1 MRRAFALL
9 FILTIVVSLGSA
21 PQARAATSEFR
32 ALWVD
37 AAGRPES
44 RVQPAWTEQDGIRKL
59 AGSEV
64 RRGTA
69 RERELGR
76 ELVLRPRPS
85 RRSRLHRRDVPLGGA
100 KLRHR
105 RPQLRSRALPRSDAS
120 ILAAGQRV
128 GIQPRCTRPVPRSD
142 RAYGSASPERSAVVA
157 MPTCPGDEHRA
168 QGLPRGSRDE
178 AVPPHQRGHHYL
190 RRGPAGGRRLG
201 AEPSVPRDAPGLAGL
216 DAG

>member
-1 MRRAFALL
+1 MLVECYMYWFVVARVGISNVRASCGSLLCVPQIRFYFFFSSRRRH
-9 FILTIVVSLGSA
+9 TRSLCDWSSDVCSSDLCDHREG
-21 PQARAATSEFR
+21 ARGWNSGPRLDHHDGAVEQ
-32 ALWVD
+32 LD

-100 KLRHR
+100 KLLH
-105 RPQLRSRALPRSDAS
+105 
-120 ILAAGQRV
+120 
-128 GIQPRCTRPVPRSD
+128 
-142 RAYGSASPERSAVVA
+142 
-157 MPTCPGDEHRA
+157 
-168 QGLPRGSRDE
+168 
-178 AVPPHQRGHHYL
+178 
-190 RRGPAGGRRLG
+190 
-201 AEPSVPRDAPGLAGL
+201 
-216 DAG
+216 